1 MARYGARIWRYTPDE
16 LQEVPNES
24 YGHKLRRLRLSLGM
38 SQAQVAEIVGC
49 GAETLCLWENGKR
62 QGNTPEQAAIPRRA
76 IHLLGMRLRRKEARR
91 AALDTNGLVGGKPGP
106 RLVSEPLAPLPQRR
120 VR

>member
-16 LQEVPNES
+16 MQAVPNES
-24 YGHKLRRLRLSLGM
+24 YGHKLRRLRLSLGL
-38 SQAQVAEIVGC
+38 SQRQVAEIAGC
-49 GAETLCLWENGKR
+49 NFETICLWENGKR

-76 IHLLGMRLRRKEARR
+76 IQLLGMRLRRKEARR
-91 AALDTNGLVGGKPGP
+91 AALDTNGLVCGKPGP
-106 RLVSEPLAPLPQRR
+106 GLVGEPLAPLPQRR